1 MSVICGE
8 YYSRQETK
16 ITWRVSTKKR
26 CGNCLVY
33 FHDPPASI
41 ITPTPERDTIALFG
55 TYCSWNCSKR
65 ALFDLRT
72 RPWFSLMAIT
82 ALQLGA
88 RLPITMSDRKQPPLK
103 KDKQIVS
110 QKRITWFDKKII
122 YKESIIITQLPT
134 RNPSANPEAEG
145 EEEEEEAEPVAF
157 ESVSGI
163 QSLAMMGV

>member
-1 MSVICGE
+1 
-8 YYSRQETK
+8 
-16 ITWRVSTKKR
+16 
-26 CGNCLVY
+26 
-33 FHDPPASI
+33 
-41 ITPTPERDTIALFG
+41 
-55 TYCSWNCSKR
+55 
-65 ALFDLRT
+65 
-72 RPWFSLMAIT
+72 MAIT